1 MIIDA
6 HGHISIAPE
15 VLAYKAQISASLLNP
30 DQGRP
35 TIPESRMAEYGQK
48 HLDLMDKVGTD
59 IQLISPRPFHAMH
72 SLKPHKVVKEWN
84 CFVNDVI
91 AHGAR
96 IAVYAARH
104 GRAE

>member
-35 TIPESRMAEYGQK
+35 RSRSRGWP
-48 HLDLMDKVGTD
+48 
-59 IQLISPRPFHAMH
+59 S
-72 SLKPHKVVKEWN
+72 S
-84 CFVNDVI
+84 
-91 AHGAR
+91 AR
-96 IAVYAARH
+96 STST
-104 GRAE
+104 

>member
-35 TIPESRMAEYGQK
+35 KIPESRIAEYGQK
-48 HLDLMDKVGTD
+48 HLDLLDKVGTE

-72 SLKPHKVVKEWN
+72 SLKQ
-84 CFVNDVI
+84 I
-91 AHGAR
+91 
-96 IAVYAARH
+96 
-104 GRAE
+104 GRAHV